1 MDDLLM
7 SVGTSLDSEGK
18 LEKILAKIYY
28 IDAKLSE
35 QLDEINLDSKVLST
49 VAKVEKKFGNL

>member
-18 LEKILAKIYY
+18 LEKIFAKIYY

-49 VAKVEKKFGNL
+49 GEA

>member
-35 QLDEINLDSKVLST
+35 QLDETNLDSKVLST
-49 VAKVEKKFGNL
+49 VAKVEKKFDNL

>member
-49 VAKVEKKFGNL
+49 VAKVEKKFDNL